1 MKIVLNKISKKYKR
15 ETIFKGVDY
24 TFESGCSYVIKG
36 SNGSGKSTLLSIL
49 SGSTLPSSGTLNYIN
64 KKEEAISQELFYQEV
79 SVAAPY
85 LELIEEYELKEFV
98 DFYRKFKTLRDHIDT
113 KKLIEIC
120 YLEKSSKK
128 QIKFFSSGMKQRLR
142 LALAILS
149 DTKILLLDEPISNL
163 DQKGIEWYGKLIKT
177 HASNRVII
185 VCSNNLEQEHFF
197 CTHEI
202 IMEDYK

>member
-24 TFESGCSYVIKG
+24 TFESGSAYVIKG
-36 SNGSGKSTLLSIL
+36 SNGSGKSTLLRIL
-49 SGSTLPSSGTLNYIN
+49 SGSTLPSSGTLEYKTDNETLIP
-64 KKEEAISQELFYQEV
+64 QEKYYQQV
-79 SVAAPY
+79 SIAAPY
-85 LELIEEYELKEFV
+85 LDLIEEYELKEFV
-98 DFYRKFKTLRDHIDT
+98 DFYCKFKTLRDNIDT

-149 DTKILLLDEPISNL
+149 DTKCLLLDEPISNL
-163 DQKGIEWYGKLIKT
+163 DEKGIEWYGNLMKA
-177 HASNRVII
+177 HASNRIVV
-185 VCSNNLEQEHFF
+185 VCSNNIEKEHFF